1 MRLQRT
7 TMFKH
12 NLLIAYR
19 SFLRNKGS
27 FLINILGL
35 TTGLACALFIGLWV
49 QNELEIDSSHEH
61 KGRLYQVMQQ
71 IPMVDGVMVADWS
84 PGPLAQ
90 ALMDELPE
98 VERAIST
105 KMAPDVFD
113 GIISNGDVFIKARP
127 QYADQGFFD
136 LFSFP
141 LHYGDKQQALGSPYD
156 VVISVALAEKLFGT
170 AAQAMGQTVKW
181 EKKIGEIIDFSRD
194 FTVTGVFD
202 NMPAKTSENF
212 DLLFSFDFYLEKSP
226 QTAEWFNDQANT
238 YVLLKAGMD
247 TGGLDKKITTL
258 VGEKREAQHG
268 FFLKTFSSRY
278 LYNNYDKGA
287 VAGGRIEYL
296 WLFSIIALLML
307 MIAGVNFMNL
317 ATAKASIRVK
327 EIGTK
332 KTIGATRWQLMG
344 QFVQESVLIALL
356 AFGCAILV
364 VYLLLPQFNQLTG
377 KSLSLDASFGLWGIM
392 LGVALLT
399 GLISSIYPALYLSGF
414 NPIQVL
420 KGKMQ
425 ISFGEVWL
433 RKALVVFQF
442 SVSAVLIVFVMVIFL
457 QMEFIQ
463 NKNLGYDRDNV
474 IAMQREGAL
483 EQDVETFLAEVK
495 ALPGVQH
502 AANGSSKLIDANNFT
517 WGIDWPGRQP
527 DEQLQINPFIV
538 SYGYLE
544 TFDINLR
551 QGRLF
556 DASHGNEYNK
566 VILNEAAVASMGL
579 ENPLGTVLT
588 IWNEE
593 VEVIGVAENF
603 HFQSM
608 YKNIAPCFFKLFP
621 DGNNYGP
628 EINIKISAGAEV
640 TTLAQIEKLY
650 AIHNPGYPFAF
661 TFVDDEYQA
670 IYESEAR
677 TSVLSRLFAAL
688 AILVSCLG
696 LFGLAAFTAER
707 RTKEIGIRKVLGA
720 SAWGIVGLLSKD
732 FTRMILIAI
741 VVALPVSYFIVG
753 RWLEAFMYSIELK
766 WWIFAGA
773 AAVTLITAWI
783 TVGFQTFRAS
793 TVNPTTCLQY
803 E

>member
-1 MRLQRT
+1 
-7 TMFKH
+7 MFKH

-19 SFLRNKGS
+19 SFIRNKGS

-49 QNELEIDSSHEH
+49 QNELEIDSYHE
-61 KGRLYQVMQQ
+61 KKDRLYQVMQQ
-71 IPMVDGVMVADWS
+71 IPMVDGVMVADWT

-98 VERAIST
+98 VERAISA

-113 GIISNGDVFIKARP
+113 GIISFDESFIKARP

-136 LFSFP
+136 LFSYP
-141 LHYGDKQQALGSPYD
+141 LLHGDKQQVLGSPYD
-156 VVISVALAEKLFGT
+156 VVISADLAEKLFGT
-170 AAQAMGQTVKW
+170 TSRAMGQTVKW

-202 NMPAKTSENF
+202 NEPARTSTNF

-226 QTAEWFNDQANT
+226 QTAEWFNDQAST
-238 YVLLKAGMD
+238 YVLLKPGMN
-247 TGGLDKKITTL
+247 TSELDEKITSL
-258 VGEKREAQHG
+258 VGARRNAKHG
-268 FFLKTFSSRY
+268 FFLQSYASRY

-296 WLFSIIALLML
+296 WLFSIIAVLML

-332 KTIGATRWQLMG
+332 KTIGATRGQLMG
-344 QFVQESVLIALL
+344 QFVQESMLIALL

-364 VYLLLPQFNQLTG
+364 VYLLLPQFNMITG
-377 KSLSLDASFGLWGIM
+377 KALTLDTSLGLWAIM

-399 GLISSIYPALYLSGF
+399 GLLSSVYPALYLSGF

-442 SVSAVLIVFVMVIFL
+442 AVSAVLIVFVTVIFL

-463 NKNLGYDRDNV
+463 TKNLGYDRDNV
-474 IAMQREGAL
+474 IAIQREGAL
-483 EQDVETFLAEVK
+483 ENDVETFLAEVK

-502 AANGSSKLIDANNFT
+502 ASNSSSKLIESSNFT

-544 TFDINLR
+544 TFDINLVR
-551 QGRLF
+551 GRSF
-556 DASHGNEYNK
+556 DQTHGNEYNK

-588 IWNEE
+588 IWNED
-593 VEVIGVAENF
+593 VEVVGVAEDF

-608 YKNIAPCFFKLFP
+608 YKDIAPCFFKLFP
-621 DGNNYGP
+621 EGNNYGA

-640 TTLAQIEKLY
+640 ATLAQIEKLY
-650 AIHNPGYPFAF
+650 TIHNPGYPFAF
-661 TFVDDEYQA
+661 SFVDDEYQA

-688 AILVSCLG
+688 AILISCLG

-741 VVALPVSYFIVG
+741 LVALPVSYFIVAH
-753 RWLEAFMYSIELK
+753 WLEAFMYSIELQ

-773 AAVTLITAWI
+773 ALITLGTAWV

-793 TVNPTTCLQY
+793 TINPVTCLQY